1 MRQIRSREAT
11 EGLWQQARGRLPQP
25 DVLMSS
31 FASWDQVGR
40 WYGGLQEE
48 RVKPTAEVAAKAAEL
63 TKGASNDEVKLRALY
78 NYVSTQFR
86 YIGIAF
92 GIGRYQPH
100 SAADVLNNQYG
111 DCKDKHTLFA
121 SLLGAVGLKAY
132 PALIA
137 STHEIDVD
145 VPSPAQFDHVIS
157 VVAQGD
163 HFIWL
168 DTTPEVAPFAYLSS
182 GLRDKQALVMAEDK
196 LPTLIMTPAE
206 PPLKPS
212 QVFRIDAKL
221 SDTGTLQ
228 GKIARSVQGDDNE
241 LALGIAF
248 RRVPL
253 PKWKDLIQQISYL
266 SVSAG
271 DVRDVIAG
279 SP

>member
-1 MRQIRSREAT
+1 M
-11 EGLWQQARGRLPQP
+11 
-25 DVLMSS
+25 
-31 FASWDQVGR
+31 
-40 WYGGLQEE
+40 
-48 RVKPTAEVAAKAAEL
+48 
-63 TKGASNDEVKLRALY
+63 
-78 NYVSTQFR
+78 
-86 YIGIAF
+86 
-92 GIGRYQPH
+92 
-100 SAADVLNNQYG
+100 
-111 DCKDKHTLFA
+111 
-121 SLLGAVGLKAY
+121 GLKAY

-196 LPTLIMTPAE
+196 LPTLIMTPAD

-241 LALGIAF
+241 VALGLHFDACHCPNGRI
-248 RRVPL
+248 
-253 PKWKDLIQQISYL
+253 
-266 SVSAG
+266 
-271 DVRDVIAG
+271 
-279 SP
+279 